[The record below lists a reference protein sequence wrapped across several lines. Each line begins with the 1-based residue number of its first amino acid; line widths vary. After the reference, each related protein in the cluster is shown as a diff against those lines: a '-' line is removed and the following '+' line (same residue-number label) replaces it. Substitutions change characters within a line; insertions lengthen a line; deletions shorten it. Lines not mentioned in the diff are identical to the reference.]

1 MPEQV
6 VERHRRQQREGVD
19 RKREERRAF
28 ERENPGKL
36 YRPHG
41 DSIGPEVFGDGAK
54 FDHVA
59 DVMDPTSVS
68 PGAEEAEAMIQAIR
82 QDREFMSNYK
92 NGDPIAIET
101 LRRLEAI
108 AYGGAG
114 R

>member
-6 VERHRRQQREGVD
+6 IERHRRQQRERVD

-28 ERENPGKL
+28 ERANPGRL

-41 DSIGPEVFGDGAK
+41 DAIAPEAFGDGAK

-68 PGAEEAEAMIQAIR
+68 PSAGEAEAIIQAIR
-82 QDREFMSNYK
+82 QDVEFMSNYK

-108 AYGGAG
+108 AYGGGG